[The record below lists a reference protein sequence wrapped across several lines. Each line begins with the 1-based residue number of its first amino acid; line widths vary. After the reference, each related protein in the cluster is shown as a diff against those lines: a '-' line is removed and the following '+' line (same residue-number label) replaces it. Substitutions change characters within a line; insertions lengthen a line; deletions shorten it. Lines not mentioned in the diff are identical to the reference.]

1 MASWPVG
8 AGVQLQDWIELVKDE
23 TTQRG
28 VGRQAA
34 GDEGDS
40 LKKRVVQIFL
50 RLAIWC
56 AVAAVLFFG
65 IRGACRGL
73 QRVFLTDNPHF
84 TLRNIDINVK
94 GNLPRAEIER
104 RLEAWKVRKGQSN
117 LFELD
122 IPVLRDRLMK
132 FVLVS
137 KADFRIKLPSTLEVD
152 VTERVPAVRIIGGHL
167 MDSEGWILPEV
178 GQGGAKQDA
187 LPVVFNLKEGMRTPT
202 GKRAEDEMSRAVLC
216 LLRLTGTRPYGR
228 LFDVKGV
235 QCDTEQRALR
245 VHLRARNT
253 FVEGAQMVVPAGS
266 EVEIDAALLRVEKIA
281 AERMQAQQLTKFID
295 ATYMVNVPVLGE
307 GPGDAA
313 TTGQPPGGTSGTTAL
328 ATAGTAGVA
337 PVSPLVS
344 GAGAGVKKPGNGA
357 LHQVTPK
364 GGSGGKTTV
373 HPVVKQP
380 WKKATVKTSAAKAP
394 VKKLPPAGGTP

>member
-1 MASWPVG
+1 MR
-8 AGVQLQDWIELVKDE
+8 DE

-34 GDEGDS
+34 ADEGDS
-40 LKKRVVQIFL
+40 LKKRAAQMFL

-56 AVAAVLFFG
+56 AVAAVLFLG
-65 IRGACRGL
+65 VRGACRGL
-73 QRVFLTDNPHF
+73 QRVFLTENPHF
-84 TLRNIDINVK
+84 TLRKIDINVK
-94 GNLPRAEIER
+94 GNLPPAEIVR
-104 RLEAWKVRKGQSN
+104 RLEAWKVKVNQSN

-137 KADFRIKLPSTLEVD
+137 KADFRIQLPSTLVVD
-152 VTERVPAVRIIGGHL
+152 VTERVPAARIVGGHL
-167 MDSEGWILPEV
+167 MDADGWILPEV
-178 GQGGAKQDA
+178 GQGGLKPDA
-187 LPVVFNLKEGMRTPT
+187 LPIIFNLKDGIRTPT

-235 QCDTEQRALR
+235 QCDTEQKALR

-281 AERMQAQQLTKFID
+281 AERAQAQQMTKFID

-307 GPGDAA
+307 IPGD
-313 TTGQPPGGTSGTTAL
+313 GPSGEQSTSGTGGNSTNDATGVTA
-328 ATAGTAGVA
+328 AGDKVTPHPPSAV
-337 PVSPLVS
+337 PV
-344 GAGAGVKKPGNGA
+344 AGAGVKKPGSVTV
-357 LHQVTPK
+357 HPVTPK
-364 GGSGGKTTV
+364 GGNGGKTV
-373 HPVVKQP
+373 HPVVKP
-380 WKKATVKTSAAKAP
+380 PVKKATVKPSAVKKP